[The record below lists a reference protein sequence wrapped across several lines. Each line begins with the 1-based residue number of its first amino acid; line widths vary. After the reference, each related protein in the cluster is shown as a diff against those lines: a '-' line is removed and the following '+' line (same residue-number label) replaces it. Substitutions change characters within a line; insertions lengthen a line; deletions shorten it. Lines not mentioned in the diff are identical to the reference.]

1 VSEFTFIHTA
11 DIHLDSPLRGL
22 SRYEGAP
29 VESIRGATREAF
41 QSLVQTAIQEQVAF
55 IVIAGDVFD
64 CDWKDYN
71 TGLFF
76 ASQMSKLRENGIE
89 VYLLSGNHDA
99 ASRITRKI
107 KMPGNVKSFSNRK
120 PDTIILKDLGVA
132 LHGQGF
138 ARPVITENLVEKYP
152 GAVDGLFNIGVLHT
166 SATGRKGHEPYA
178 PCNLEDLTS
187 KGYDYWALGHV
198 HKREVLCKSPW
209 ILFPGN
215 IQGRHIR
222 ETGSKGCTIVNVESD
237 GSVKPEPLSLDV
249 IRWALLTVDCTGA
262 DTGEDA
268 VQKVR
273 SALETELANSEGRM
287 LAARIELIGSCLAH
301 EKLISDPER
310 WISQIRAEATD
321 ISGGE
326 VWVEKTFL
334 HTTHPLDI
342 KKLAKSKSPIGELLR
357 LINKI
362 GSNPKRLSELSNGLS
377 SLKDKL
383 PGELLQGDEKID
395 LESAVG
401 IRGILAEARDLLL
414 SRLLQKGIDQ

>member
-1 VSEFTFIHTA
+1 MSVFKFIHTA

-29 VESIRGATREAF
+29 VESIRGATRETF
-41 QSLVQTAIQEQVAF
+41 QGLVQTAIEEEVAF

-64 CDWKDYN
+64 GDWKDYN

-76 ASQMSKLRENGIE
+76 ASQMSRLREKEIR

-99 ASRITRKI
+99 ASRITKKI
-107 KMPGNVKSFSNRK
+107 KMPGNVQSFSTRK
-120 PDTIILKDLGVA
+120 PETKILRDLDVA

-138 ARPVITENLVEKYP
+138 ARPEITENLAEKYP

-178 PCNLEDLTS
+178 PCNVETLTS

-198 HKREVLCKSPW
+198 HKREVLCESPW
-209 ILFPGN
+209 IVFPGN

-222 ETGSKGCTIVNVESD
+222 ETGSKGCTIVNVDSD
-237 GSVKPEPLSLDV
+237 GAAQIEPLKLDV
-249 IRWALLTVDCTGA
+249 IRWAQLTVDCTGVE
-262 DTGEDA
+262 TGEDA

-273 SALETELANSEGRM
+273 SALEAELANSEGRM
-287 LAARIELIGSCLAH
+287 LAARVEIIGSCLAH
-301 EKLISDPER
+301 KKLISDPER
-310 WISQIRAEATD
+310 WINQIRTEATD

-334 HTTHPLDI
+334 HTTHPVDI
-342 KKLAKSKSPIGELLR
+342 NELAISKSPIGELLR
-357 LINKI
+357 LIHKI
-362 GSNPKRLSELSNGLS
+362 DSDSQQLLELSNGLS
-377 SLKDKL
+377 NLKDKL
-383 PGELLQGDEKID
+383 PRELFQGDEKID
-395 LESAVG
+395 LESADG
-401 IRGILAEARDLLL
+401 IRGILAEARKLLL
-414 SRLLQKGIDQ
+414 SRLL